1 MKRPLLL
8 FAGCLLCSG
17 CANQSQSSQHAVT
30 LQTGHPV
37 VDAASHLASGLY
49 LENSAPAR
57 PVAPNDPQVKALNDA
72 IQRAKSR
79 QLMQQAGQPPAHYA
93 EDHQH

>member
-1 MKRPLLL
+1 MKRSLLL
-8 FAGCLLCSG
+8 FTGCLLCSG
-17 CANQSQSSQHAVT
+17 CANQSQSGQNALT

-49 LENSAPAR
+49 LQNTAPAR

-79 QLMQQAGQPPAHYA
+79 QLMQQAGQSPA
-93 EDHQH
+93 QHADDNQH